1 MEDAEKQQQ
10 QGSEGADDA
19 DGRKEGGGGGRS
31 ATRDGF
37 PSGFSG
43 YLRKEKKGAK
53 FGASEVVHGEKQ
65 KKKKM
70 RRVGILGASGRWMEE
85 NAVHLQ
91 CPFTQPSPD
100 LHSSKETVGIPEMK
114 DMERSRRTS
123 GPVAAI
129 PETRSPAHHQL
140 GGGMPNG
147 KLVAEEEEEDSSY
160 YPELRSR
167 LVMDCSSVLERAR
180 NRKKEE
186 EEEED
191 APSSSSS
198 KKKVMMREEKK
209 LRYGADHGF
218 VSPSSRTKTQLQF
231 ARGEAFSNATTP
243 SPSAMRTPTRHHIP
257 TATAVA
263 QAASLETRF
272 ENVDEHLVWTVVH
285 PHGKKPEPR
294 SYHAA
299 TIVGRKMLVTG
310 GNTASGSTNDV
321 QILHLGKMMWSG
333 IVEAGPSTPTQGGMP
348 KSVRRQRLPA
358 CKGHSM
364 ISWGKTVLLVAGDM
378 DPIGD
383 QTEVWSF
390 DLQTRLWTKIAAKGE
405 IPAARSGQSVTRAG
419 SILIMF
425 GGEDSKGHKMND
437 LHILDL
443 KSLMWLPLHTTGTGP
458 SPRSKHVAAMY
469 DDRFLLIFGGVSKS
483 KPLND
488 IYALD
493 FETMEWSRLKNKGAS
508 PSPRAGHAGVLV
520 GDKWYIVGG
529 ESRGFGVLDSLV
541 LDIAKMTWSIAAIAP
556 PNSVLANQGLSL
568 VPFQRKGKIFLIAFG
583 GYGNKAS
590 NEVQV
595 LYIPPSE
602 YSTPASPPRSSSS
615 GLAAELS
622 ESRGSAA
629 AAAASVVPYSSLR
642 GAGIPCACVK
652 VSKTQQQLP
661 VIDHHHHSSPFRA
674 MEDMSI
680 SGLIP
685 LRKRFSLMH
694 TAAGAA
700 KETSIRQRDA
710 SSKSMEGSSS
720 VMSTP
725 SQDSKVS
732 EAQYRDAENTFG
744 EAAAVLASPK
754 SSNMKKM
761 KRLTNSSSR
770 TQSSLEAMVFDS
782 SEQTG
787 SARRRSSASEA
798 NANTPTSRNTGYL
811 SEAFRTTLDG
821 NSDIELL
828 MELQDADSVDQRT
841 FLINRIQR
849 KFEKKLAAAVRK
861 NERTEGEL
869 AAAVRGK
876 EEAEKNL
883 ASVLNSKQKMELRLA
898 SALEAEQELK
908 DRVAA
913 AEQAQEDSNNLCNV
927 VHAENLRLEH
937 DLAFLKA
944 VVEDTQKE
952 LQTTR
957 GVLAG
962 ERSRAFQ
969 LQVEIFELKQKLST
983 NDAPQLVSPLPP
995 QG

>member
-1 MEDAEKQQQ
+1 MQ
-10 QGSEGADDA
+10 
-19 DGRKEGGGGGRS
+19 
-31 ATRDGF
+31 F
-37 PSGFSG
+37 FS
-43 YLRKEKKGAK
+43 LIHNAK
-53 FGASEVVHGEKQ
+53 NLIL
-65 KKKKM
+65 KKK
-70 RRVGILGASGRWMEE
+70 ILS
-85 NAVHLQ
+85 
-91 CPFTQPSPD
+91 
-100 LHSSKETVGIPEMK
+100 
-114 DMERSRRTS
+114 
-123 GPVAAI
+123 
-129 PETRSPAHHQL
+129 TRNQNP
-140 GGGMPNG
+140 
-147 KLVAEEEEEDSSY
+147 SSY
-160 YPELRSR
+160 
-167 LVMDCSSVLERAR
+167 
-180 NRKKEE
+180 
-186 EEEED
+186 
-191 APSSSSS
+191 
-198 KKKVMMREEKK
+198 
-209 LRYGADHGF
+209 
-218 VSPSSRTKTQLQF
+218 
-231 ARGEAFSNATTP
+231 NATTP
-243 SPSAMRTPTRHHIP
+243 SPSAMRIPTRHHIP
-257 TATAVA
+257 TETAVA

-272 ENVDEHLVWTVVH
+272 ENVNEHLVWTAVH

-310 GNTASGSTNDV
+310 GNIASGSTNDV

-443 KSLMWLPLHTTGTGP
+443 KSLMWLPLHTTSCRGTGP

-469 DDRFLLIFGGVSKS
+469 DDRFLLIFGGASKS

-568 VPFQRKGKIFLIAFG
+568 VPFQRKGKVFLIAFG
-583 GYGNKAS
+583 GHGNKAS

-602 YSTPASPPRSSSS
+602 YLTPASPPRSSSS

-622 ESRGSAA
+622 ESRGSAG

-661 VIDHHHHSSPFRA
+661 VIDHHNHHHHSSPFQA

-694 TAAGAA
+694 TAAAAA
-700 KETSIRQRDA
+700 KETSIRRRDA

-725 SQDSKVS
+725 SQDSK
-732 EAQYRDAENTFG
+732 
-744 EAAAVLASPK
+744 
-754 SSNMKKM
+754 
-761 KRLTNSSSR
+761 
-770 TQSSLEAMVFDS
+770 SSLEAMVFDS

-828 MELQDADSVDQRT
+828 MELQDADSVDQRA

-883 ASVLNSKQKMELRLA
+883 ASVLNSKQKMELQLA

>member
-1 MEDAEKQQQ
+1 
-10 QGSEGADDA
+10 
-19 DGRKEGGGGGRS
+19 
-31 ATRDGF
+31 
-37 PSGFSG
+37 
-43 YLRKEKKGAK
+43 
-53 FGASEVVHGEKQ
+53 
-65 KKKKM
+65 
-70 RRVGILGASGRWMEE
+70 
-85 NAVHLQ
+85 
-91 CPFTQPSPD
+91 
-100 LHSSKETVGIPEMK
+100 MK
-114 DMERSRRTS
+114 DMERTRRTS

-147 KLVAEEEEEDSSY
+147 KLMADQEEENSSY

-167 LVMDCSSVLERAR
+167 LVMD
-180 NRKKEE
+180 
-186 EEEED
+186 
-191 APSSSSS
+191 
-198 KKKVMMREEKK
+198 
-209 LRYGADHGF
+209 
-218 VSPSSRTKTQLQF
+218 
-231 ARGEAFSNATTP
+231 
-243 SPSAMRTPTRHHIP
+243 
-257 TATAVA
+257 
-263 QAASLETRF
+263 
-272 ENVDEHLVWTVVH
+272 VWTAVH

-383 QTEVWSF
+383 QTAVWSF
-390 DLQTRLWTKIAAKGE
+390 DLQTHLWTKIAAKGE

-443 KSLMWLPLHTTGTGP
+443 KSLMWLPLHTTSCRGTGP

-469 DDRFLLIFGGVSKS
+469 DDRFLLLFGGASKS

-493 FETMEWSRLKNKGAS
+493 FETMEWSRLKSKGAS

-568 VPFQRKGKIFLIAFG
+568 VPFQRKGKVFLIAFG
-583 GYGNKAS
+583 GHGNKAS

-602 YSTPASPPRSSSS
+602 YLTPSSPPRTSSS

-622 ESRGSAA
+622 ESRG
-629 AAAASVVPYSSLR
+629 
-642 GAGIPCACVK
+642 K
-652 VSKTQQQLP
+652 
-661 VIDHHHHSSPFRA
+661 
-674 MEDMSI
+674 
-680 SGLIP
+680 
-685 LRKRFSLMH
+685 
-694 TAAGAA
+694 
-700 KETSIRQRDA
+700 
-710 SSKSMEGSSS
+710 
-720 VMSTP
+720 
-725 SQDSKVS
+725 
-732 EAQYRDAENTFG
+732 NTFG
-744 EAAAVLASPK
+744 EAATALASPK

-798 NANTPTSRNTGYL
+798 NANTPTSRNNGYL

-828 MELQDADSVDQRT
+828 MELQDADSVDQRA

-861 NERTEGEL
+861 NEHTEGEL

>member
-1 MEDAEKQQQ
+1 M
-10 QGSEGADDA
+10 
-19 DGRKEGGGGGRS
+19 
-31 ATRDGF
+31 
-37 PSGFSG
+37 
-43 YLRKEKKGAK
+43 KG
-53 FGASEVVHGEKQ
+53 
-65 KKKKM
+65 
-70 RRVGILGASGRWMEE
+70 
-85 NAVHLQ
+85 
-91 CPFTQPSPD
+91 
-100 LHSSKETVGIPEMK
+100 
-114 DMERSRRTS
+114 MERSRKTS

-129 PETRSPAHHQL
+129 PETRSPVHHQL
-140 GGGMPNG
+140 GVGMPNG
-147 KLVAEEEEEDSSY
+147 KLMADEEEEDSSY

-167 LVMDCSSVLERAR
+167 LVMD
-180 NRKKEE
+180 
-186 EEEED
+186 
-191 APSSSSS
+191 
-198 KKKVMMREEKK
+198 
-209 LRYGADHGF
+209 F
-218 VSPSSRTKTQLQF
+218 W
-231 ARGEAFSNATTP
+231 
-243 SPSAMRTPTRHHIP
+243 
-257 TATAVA
+257 TA
-263 QAASLETRF
+263 
-272 ENVDEHLVWTVVH
+272 VH

-378 DPIGD
+378 DLIGD

-469 DDRFLLIFGGVSKS
+469 DDRFLLIFGGASKS

-568 VPFQRKGKIFLIAFG
+568 VPFQRKGKVFLIAFG
-583 GYGNKAS
+583 GHGNKAS

-602 YSTPASPPRSSSS
+602 YFTPASPPRSSSS

-622 ESRGSAA
+622 EGRGSAA
-629 AAAASVVPYSSLR
+629 AAAAS
-642 GAGIPCACVK
+642 
-652 VSKTQQQLP
+652 
-661 VIDHHHHSSPFRA
+661 
-674 MEDMSI
+674 
-680 SGLIP
+680 
-685 LRKRFSLMH
+685 
-694 TAAGAA
+694 
-700 KETSIRQRDA
+700 
-710 SSKSMEGSSS
+710 
-720 VMSTP
+720 
-725 SQDSKVS
+725 
-732 EAQYRDAENTFG
+732 YRDAENTFG
-744 EAAAVLASPK
+744 EAAAALASPK

-828 MELQDADSVDQRT
+828 MELQDADSVDQRA

-883 ASVLNSKQKMELRLA
+883 ASVLNSKQKIELQLA